1 MPSIFITGAA
11 SGIGLATARVF
22 GRAGWRLGLADL
34 TQAGLDAVRR
44 ESGLHDAHIYVVDV
58 TDANAMQIALADF
71 CASGRLDVMHNNAG
85 ILSVGHFQEI
95 PLKRHHQII
104 DINVKGVINGAYA
117 AYPYLKAARGLLI
130 NMSSASAIFGTPDF
144 ASYSASKF
152 AVRGLTEALAVEWA
166 REGIEVCDVMPPFVK
181 TPMLTAEEKNSGI
194 VSRLGVNLSPE
205 DVANEVFRVT
215 TTRQLHNPLT
225 LQFRALSAVSKWI
238 PDRVNQA
245 IMKFLSRP

>member
-22 GRAGWRLGLADL
+22 GRAGWQLGLADL
-34 TQAGLDAVRR
+34 TQAGLEAIRH
-44 ESGLHDAHIYVVDV
+44 EPGLHDAKIYVVDV
-58 TDANAMQIALADF
+58 TDASTLQNALADF
-71 CASGRLDVMHNNAG
+71 CRTGRLDVMHNNAG
-85 ILSVGHFQEI
+85 ILSVGHFQDI

-104 DINVKGVINGAYA
+104 DINVKGVINGAYT

-152 AVRGLTEALAVEWA
+152 AVRGLTEALATEWG

-181 TPMLTAEEKNSGI
+181 TPMLTAEESHSGI
-194 VSRLGVNLSPE
+194 VARLGVNLSPE
-205 DVANEVFRVT
+205 DVANEIFRVT
-215 TTRQLHNPLT
+215 TSRHLHNPLT
-225 LQFRALSAVSKWI
+225 VQFRALSTLSKLI

-245 IMKFLSRP
+245 IMQFLSRP

>member
-11 SGIGLATARVF
+11 SGIGFATARVF

-34 TQAGLDAVRR
+34 TQEGLDAVRR
-44 ESGLHDAHIYVVDV
+44 EPGLHDANLYVVDV
-58 TDANAMQIALADF
+58 TDANTLQVALADF
-71 CASGRLDVMHNNAG
+71 CVGGRLDVMHNNAG
-85 ILSVGHFQEI
+85 ILSVGRFSEI

-117 AYPYLKAARGLLI
+117 AYPYLKTARGLLI

-152 AVRGLTEALAVEWA
+152 AVRGLTEALATEWA
-166 REGIEVCDVMPPFVK
+166 RDGIGVCDVMPPFVK

-194 VSRLGVNLSPE
+194 VARLGVNLSAE
-205 DVANEVFRVT
+205 NVADEIFKVT
-215 TTRQLHNPLT
+215 TSRELHNPLT
-225 LQFRALSAVSKWI
+225 LQFRALSAVSKLI
-238 PDRVNQA
+238 PDRANKA
-245 IMKFLSRP
+245 IMQFLSRP